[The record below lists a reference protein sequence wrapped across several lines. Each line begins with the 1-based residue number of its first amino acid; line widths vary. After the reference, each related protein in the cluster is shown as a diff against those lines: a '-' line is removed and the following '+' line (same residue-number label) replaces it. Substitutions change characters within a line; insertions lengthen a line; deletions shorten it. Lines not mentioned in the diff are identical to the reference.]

1 MIEPAVVTHL
11 YRYPAKSFTPEER
24 DALNILDNG
33 RVQGDRVLAVQ
44 LGDAGDAP
52 REATG
57 TGEGWW
63 PKEHFICLMTTPGII
78 RLRLHFD
85 DTSRRM
91 RIEQAGEV
99 VVEANID
106 DETGRTEIAQ
116 AVEAFVRTLDER
128 PDLDRA
134 GRTPLR
140 VVGDGE
146 LSRFHD
152 YPAGYVTLHSRASL
166 QALGAALDDD
176 ALDQRR
182 FRSNIVV
189 EGLDAWE
196 ELGWVDRTV
205 RIGDM
210 RFEATRPVVRC
221 LATHASPS
229 EGVRDREVLKTLPQV
244 NGHDQPVFA
253 VALTPQTNGVIRI
266 GDALTVE

>member
-1 MIEPAVVTHL
+1 MIEPAVVTRL
-11 YRYPAKSFTPEER
+11 YRYPVKSFTPEQR
-24 DALNILDNG
+24 DALNILNNG

-44 LGDAGDAP
+44 LGDAGGAP

-63 PKEHFICLMTTPGII
+63 PKERFICLMTTPGIA

-85 DTSRRM
+85 DASRRM
-91 RIEQAGEV
+91 RIEHAGEV
-99 VVEANID
+99 LVETNID
-106 DETGRTEIAQ
+106 DATGRTEIAQ

-128 PDLDRA
+128 PNLDRA
-134 GRTPLR
+134 GRTPLH

-146 LSRFHD
+146 LPRFHD

-176 ALDQRR
+176 ALDERR
-182 FRSNIVV
+182 FRSNVV
-189 EGLDAWE
+189 VDGLDAGE

-210 RFEATRPVVRC
+210 RFAATRLVVRC

-229 EGVRDREVLKTLPQV
+229 EGMRDREVLKTLPQV
-244 NGHDQPVFA
+244 NGHKKPVFA
-253 VALTPQTNGVIRI
+253 VALTPQTSGVIRL
-266 GDALTVE
+266 GAELAVE